1 MVSREIPRN
10 QWRQELDALSR
21 EREGWTV
28 SVAVTESGNTRTEA
42 RDVPFYGVSVDD
54 PRGDAIAV
62 IVGHEPG
69 DHVAHEVAHPVNV
82 SIESDGH
89 AERALRI
96 RGDDGSTTIV
106 QFEAPPSQSER

>member
-1 MVSREIPRN
+1 
-10 QWRQELDALSR
+10 
-21 EREGWTV
+21 
-28 SVAVTESGNTRTEA
+28 
-42 RDVPFYGVSVDD
+42 
-54 PRGDAIAV
+54 V